1 MAAYASG
8 RVTIAI
14 PRTPPSLNA
23 WLGKHWRVRHRE
35 KAEWELELSA
45 LALAAGLERADRIE
59 AAITFRFRD
68 KRRRDTG
75 NFSSTLEKILG
86 DALKRG
92 QFLEDDDHQ
101 RFYVREARIS
111 PVTGPAETIVV
122 LDWWK
127 GTEEQ
132 AA

>member
-14 PRTPPSLNA
+14 PRTPPSINS
-23 WLGKHWRVRHRE
+23 WLSKHWRVRHRE

-45 LALAAGLERADRIE
+45 LAHAAGLERADRIE
-59 AAITFRFRD
+59 AAMTFRFRD

-75 NFSSTLEKILG
+75 NFSSTLEKMLG
-86 DALKRG
+86 DALKG

-111 PVTGPAETIVV
+111 PQTGTPETIIV
-122 LDWWK
+122 LDWWR
-127 GTEEQ
+127 GEE
-132 AA
+132 AAAA